1 MRYPALSVVGPT
13 AWLNENSSPGATFVP
28 FSRLAASSTFQARSG
43 IEPAYEVTATPSLS
57 LSRAGS
63 YTSVA
68 SGVAVG
74 GTGVAVGGAGV
85 AVGGMGVTVGATGVA
100 VGGGAGAVA
109 TTWTGGGATSTTGRG
124 CAACG
129 GAGGGSAALGLAA
142 LGSRGSVAHAATST
156 AAEPVRRR
164 RKARLERR
172 VCVVGWCGCDITHL
186 TVGGDVGS

>member
-1 MRYPALSVVGPT
+1 
-13 AWLNENSSPGATFVP
+13 
-28 FSRLAASSTFQARSG
+28 ARSG

-74 GTGVAVGGAGV
+74 GTGVAVGG
-85 AVGGMGVTVGATGVA
+85 MGVTVGVGGTGVA
-100 VGGGAGAVA
+100 VDGGAGAVA
-109 TTWTGGGATSTTGRG
+109 TTWTGGGATSTAGRG

>member
-74 GTGVAVGGAGV
+74 GTGVAVGG
-85 AVGGMGVTVGATGVA
+85 MGVTVGTVGVGGTGVA
-100 VGGGAGAVA
+100 VDGGAGAVA
-109 TTWTGGGATSTTGRG
+109 TTWTGGGATSTAGRG

-129 GAGGGSAALGLAA
+129 GA
-142 LGSRGSVAHAATST
+142 
-156 AAEPVRRR
+156 
-164 RKARLERR
+164 
-172 VCVVGWCGCDITHL
+172 
-186 TVGGDVGS
+186 